1 MCGRIGAS
9 LKEPPESTKQLF
21 DFNYVERVYIAQ
33 EQVFNADKLRIKLKK
48 KIGSSSVKLMLNTTA
63 KDIKSYKKTF

>member
-1 MCGRIGAS
+1 MCIKVNSKINAYSLKLCVKIGAS

-33 EQVFNADKLRIKLKK
+33 EQVFNADKLRLKLKRLE
-48 KIGSSSVKLMLNTTA
+48 VVQ
-63 KDIKSYKKTF
+63 